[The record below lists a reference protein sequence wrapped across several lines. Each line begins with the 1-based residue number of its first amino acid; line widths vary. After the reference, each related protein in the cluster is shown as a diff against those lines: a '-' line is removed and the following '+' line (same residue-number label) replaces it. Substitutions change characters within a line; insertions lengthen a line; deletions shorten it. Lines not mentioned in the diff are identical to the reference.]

1 MVKRLVISLLL
12 IQALWTVR
20 AQHYTSGIKML
31 DSTVIADV
39 DMSRLIDKYR
49 KSLDAHMSDVI
60 GVTNDNMI
68 HRRPESPLSRLLA
81 DIAFIMGKQWAKKN
95 GAPIPQMALINNG
108 GIRAHL
114 HKGNITRRDI
124 YEISPFENSLTILTL
139 DGRTIKKMFD
149 HASSRGGE
157 CLSNATLTICNNK
170 TQSIKID
177 GEPLDTTKNYTIVT
191 LDYIANGGDNY
202 KMLRGT
208 TQINTGKIFRDAIME
223 YMLIRRKARKKIKA
237 PTNQRIIIVNNNDDR

>member
-1 MVKRLVISLLL
+1 
-12 IQALWTVR
+12 
-20 AQHYTSGIKML
+20 
-31 DSTVIADV
+31 
-39 DMSRLIDKYR
+39 
-49 KSLDAHMSDVI
+49 
-60 GVTNDNMI
+60 MI

-157 CLSNATLTICNNK
+157 CLSNATLTICDNK

-202 KMLRGT
+202 KVLRGT
-208 TQINTGKIFRDAIME
+208 TQINTGKTFRDATME
-223 YMLIRRKARKKIKA
+223 YMLIRRESRKKIKA